1 MNENISAISTAR
13 GVGGVAIVRVSGDTP
28 LEIAKKMFIPLGK
41 TKVENFEQYKMYT
54 GEIDCGSFKDFG
66 MCVYFKGPKSYTG
79 EDMVEF
85 HCHGGIAVS
94 EGVLKATFKNG
105 ARPATN
111 GEFTKRAFLNG
122 KLSLSSAEGLIDMI
136 NSESE
141 AGVKAGYYLYREKLN
156 AKIKLLQ
163 DSLTYSLAEIDAN
176 IDYPEE
182 GLEEVA
188 TEKTQESLKY
198 VKEEVQKLI
207 SAYGTGRKI
216 KNGVK
221 VAICGKPNTGKSSI
235 LNALLSYDKAIVSSV
250 AGTTRDVVEG
260 ELDINGVN
268 FLFFDT
274 AGIRQSDDE
283 IEKIGI
289 DRSSDMIK
297 QSDVCCFVVD
307 GSRPS
312 DDEDKAVY
320 EKIKDK
326 NVIIIINKNDEK
338 QVECEYKADI
348 SVSAKT
354 GDGIDG
360 LKRLLY
366 QKSFSSG
373 IDLSADLLTEERHYY
388 ALKNALEYLNKA
400 YEGIGI
406 IPLDLIS
413 VDMQRAWEYL
423 GEISG
428 NTANENI
435 INEIFSKFCV
445 GK

>member
-1 MNENISAISTAR
+1 M
-13 GVGGVAIVRVSGDTP
+13 
-28 LEIAKKMFIPLGK
+28 
-41 TKVENFEQYKMYT
+41 
-54 GEIDCGSFKDFG
+54 
-66 MCVYFKGPKSYTG
+66 
-79 EDMVEF
+79 
-85 HCHGGIAVS
+85 
-94 EGVLKATFKNG
+94 
-105 ARPATN
+105 
-111 GEFTKRAFLNG
+111 
-122 KLSLSSAEGLIDMI
+122 
-136 NSESE
+136 
-141 AGVKAGYYLYREKLN
+141 
-156 AKIKLLQ
+156 
-163 DSLTYSLAEIDAN
+163 
-176 IDYPEE
+176 
-182 GLEEVA
+182 
-188 TEKTQESLKY
+188 
-198 VKEEVQKLI
+198 
-207 SAYGTGRKI
+207 
-216 KNGVK
+216 
-221 VAICGKPNTGKSSI
+221 
-235 LNALLSYDKAIVSSV
+235 
-250 AGTTRDVVEG
+250 
-260 ELDINGVN
+260 
-268 FLFFDT
+268 FFDT

-307 GSRPS
+307 GSRPG

-400 YEGIGI
+400 YDGIGI

-413 VDMQRAWEYL
+413 VDMKRAWEYL